1 MAAEATA
8 ALATAGSWR
17 SVQPGLSPSVLTA
30 LESSLH
36 FPTMTPVQAAA
47 IPLLLTHKDVAV
59 DACTGSGKTLAF
71 LVPAIELLRRRE
83 RPLGLWEVGA
93 VVITPTRELAR
104 QIDTVCAQL
113 LRAVAAADS
122 GTRPALEPYRS
133 PYDADRWLLQ
143 KEVPLLI
150 PQAGA
155 DI

>member
-1 MAAEATA
+1 M
-8 ALATAGSWR
+8 
-17 SVQPGLSPSVLTA
+17 
-30 LESSLH
+30 
-36 FPTMTPVQAAA
+36 
-47 IPLLLTHKDVAV
+47 
-59 DACTGSGKTLAF
+59 
-71 LVPAIELLRRRE
+71 PAIELLRRRE
-83 RPLGLWEVGA
+83 RPLGLREVGA
-93 VVITPTRELAR
+93 IVITPTRELAR